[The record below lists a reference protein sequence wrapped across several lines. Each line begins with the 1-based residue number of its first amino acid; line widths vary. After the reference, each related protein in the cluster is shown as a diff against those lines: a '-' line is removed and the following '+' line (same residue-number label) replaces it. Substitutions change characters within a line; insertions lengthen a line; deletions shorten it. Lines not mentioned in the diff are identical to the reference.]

1 LVSNLANGY
10 EKAIVLM
17 AENAKTQT
25 ELSKTQTEILSKL
38 SGNIEGMRAE
48 VKDNNNEL
56 KLIREKGLKVI
67 IYGFLILSAIALPVN
82 ALELIKLIWGG
93 GI

>member
-1 LVSNLANGY
+1 MSNLANGY

>member
-1 LVSNLANGY
+1 MVSNLANGY

>member
-1 LVSNLANGY
+1 MNNLGNGY

-67 IYGFLILSAIALPVN
+67 ICGFLILSAIALPVN